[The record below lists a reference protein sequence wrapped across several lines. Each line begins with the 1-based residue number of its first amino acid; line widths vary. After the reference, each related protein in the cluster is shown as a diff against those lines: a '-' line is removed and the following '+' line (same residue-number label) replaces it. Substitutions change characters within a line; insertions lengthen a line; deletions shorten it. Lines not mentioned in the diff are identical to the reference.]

1 MVGKIEWQDHE
12 AAGHI
17 VIFCREGGGLVP
29 SLLSSPFHLAKD
41 HSPGNSFPYI

>member
-1 MVGKIEWQDHE
+1 MVGKIGWQDQE

-17 VIFCREGGGLVP
+17 AIFCREEEGLVP
-29 SLLSSPFHLAKD
+29 SLLPSPFHLAKD

>member
-1 MVGKIEWQDHE
+1 MVGKIGWQDQE

-17 VIFCREGGGLVP
+17 AIFGWEGEELEP

-41 HSPGNSFPYI
+41 HSPGNSFLYI